1 MQTDLPIN
9 DVLEDLR
16 TALGERDAVVLE
28 APPGAG
34 KTTLVPLAL
43 LAEDWLH
50 GQKIV
55 MLEPRRMAARAAAE
69 RMASS
74 LGEKAGQT
82 VGYRVRLETRVSAA
96 TRIEVITEGILT
108 RMLQSDPS
116 LDGIGLLIFDE
127 FHERSLDS
135 DLGLALALQG
145 RELFRE
151 SKPLKIL
158 AMSAT
163 LDGSAVAT
171 LLGDAPVISS
181 QGKQYPVEIHFGK
194 PYQPK
199 QDIVD
204 PVVNL
209 VVSLM
214 DKPETGSVLVFLPG
228 QAEIRRAAA
237 GIMSNSGSERCG
249 DPSSDVMLNSGSEG
263 LVIIAPLYGGL
274 SLEEQR
280 RAIEPAAQGQR
291 KIVLATNI
299 AETSLTIEGITTVV
313 DSGLAREPV
322 YDPGTGMTRLRTARI
337 SQSSSIQRAG
347 RAGRLAPGQ
356 CYRLWSEAQQQ
367 QLAPQSSAEILQA
380 DLTPL
385 ALQLLAWGVD
395 DPKELR
401 WLDVPP
407 VGPWLQALEL
417 LQEFGAIEPGK
428 AGHWHMTAD
437 GEHMASLPVHPRLA
451 HMLLCGARWGAVDLA
466 CELAAQL
473 SERGGRSRQQAQQYR
488 RLCRALPSA
497 EPSAR
502 ASNVEEGELL
512 ATAYPD
518 RIGKRR
524 QARGNTYQLSN
535 GRSAALSPSDPLC
548 NQEWLVV
555 ADMGGRVG
563 TAEDRIYQAAS
574 LSPRAFEDALA
585 SLVTEVDVAEWDEK
599 AGRFIAERRRCVGA
613 LVLSRDRIENVSAE
627 TRLPALLKLVR
638 RRGLQV
644 LGRDKDLRQWQA
656 RVCLLHQ
663 QLGVPWPNL
672 SDDALLQDLE
682 SWLAPYLD
690 GVTSLAG
697 LGKLD
702 LKKILQGL
710 LPWPL
715 PGELDAL
722 APERFQVPSGSR
734 VRIDYCESPPVLAV
748 KLQEMFGA
756 QSTPT
761 VAQGRVALMVHLL
774 SPAQRPL
781 QITQDLASFWRNGYD
796 SVKKEMKGRYP
807 RHPWPDDPL
816 KALPTGKTSRR
827 LQRP

>member
-1 MQTDLPIN
+1 MQTDLPID

-16 TALGERDAVVLE
+16 AALGQRDAVVLE

-34 KTTLVPLAL
+34 KTTIVPLAL
-43 LAEDWLH
+43 LGEDWLL

-74 LGEKAGQT
+74 LGEKTGQT
-82 VGYRVRLETRVSAA
+82 VGYRVRLDTRVSAA

-108 RMLQSDPS
+108 RMLQSDPA

-151 SKPLKIL
+151 GTSLKL
-158 AMSAT
+158 LVMSAT

-181 QGKQYPVEIHFGK
+181 LGKQYPVEVHYGK

-199 QDIVD
+199 QDIIAT
-204 PVVNL
+204 VVNL
-209 VVSLM
+209 VRSLM
-214 DKPETGSVLVFLPG
+214 DKPDTGSVLVFLPG
-228 QAEIRRAAA
+228 QAEIRRVAD
-237 GIMSNSGSERCG
+237 GILSSSGSERCG
-249 DPSSDVMLNSGSEG
+249 DPSE
-263 LVIIAPLYGGL
+263 VIIAPLYGGL
-274 SLEEQR
+274 TLEEQQ
-280 RAIEPAAQGQR
+280 RAIEPAPGGQR

-322 YDPGTGMTRLRTARI
+322 YDPATGMTRLRTARI
-337 SQSSSIQRAG
+337 SQSSSTQRAG
-347 RAGRLAPGQ
+347 RAGRLGPGQ
-356 CYRLWSEAQQQ
+356 CYRLWSEGQQQ
-367 QLAPQSSAEILQA
+367 QLAPHSSAEILQA

-385 ALQLLAWGVD
+385 ALQLLAWGVE
-395 DPKELR
+395 DPRELC
-401 WLDVPP
+401 WLDLPP
-407 VGPWLQALEL
+407 VGPWSQALQL
-417 LQEFGAIEPGK
+417 LQEFGAIEQGES
-428 AGHWHMTAD
+428 GHWHLTAD
-437 GEHMASLPVHPRLA
+437 GEHMTRLPVHPRLA
-451 HMLLCGARWGAVDLA
+451 HMLLCGARWGAVDFA

-473 SERGGRSRQQAQQYR
+473 SERGGRTRQQAQQFR

-497 EPSAR
+497 ER
-502 ASNVEEGELL
+502 CDIEEGVLL
-512 ATAYPD
+512 AAAYPD

-524 QARGNTYQLSN
+524 QARGNVYQLSN
-535 GRSAALSPSDPLC
+535 GRSAALAPSDPLC

-563 TAEDRIYQAAS
+563 SSEDRIYRAAS
-574 LSPRAFEDALA
+574 LSPAVFEDALA
-585 SLVTEVDVAEWDEK
+585 NLVTETNVAEWDEK
-599 AGRFIAERRRCVGA
+599 AGRFIAERQRRVGA
-613 LVLSRDRIENVSAE
+613 LVLSRHKIENVAAE
-627 TRLPALLKLVR
+627 IRLPALLELVR
-638 RRGLQV
+638 RRGLDV
-644 LGRDKDLRQWQA
+644 LAWDKDLRQWQA

-663 QLGVPWPNL
+663 QLGAPWPDL
-672 SDDALLQDLE
+672 SDKALMNDLE
-682 SWLAPYLD
+682 NWLSPYLD
-690 GVTSLAG
+690 GVTSLVG
-697 LGKLD
+697 FSKLD
-702 LKKILQGL
+702 MKAILKGL

-715 PGELDAL
+715 PKELDAL
-722 APERFQVPSGSR
+722 APERFRVPSGSNI
-734 VRIDYCESPPVLAV
+734 RIDYSESPPVLAV
-748 KLQEMFGA
+748 KLQEMFGC
-756 QSTPT
+756 QSAPT

-781 QITQDLASFWRNGYD
+781 QITRDLASFWRNGYD
-796 SVKKEMKGRYP
+796 AVKKEMKGRYP

-816 KALPTGKTSRR
+816 KALPTGKTKRR
-827 LQRP
+827 LV